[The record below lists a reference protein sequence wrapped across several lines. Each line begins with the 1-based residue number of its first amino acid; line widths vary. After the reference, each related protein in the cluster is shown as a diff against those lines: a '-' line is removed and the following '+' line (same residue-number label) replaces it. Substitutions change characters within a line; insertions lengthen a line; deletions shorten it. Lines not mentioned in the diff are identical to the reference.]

1 MVKLSR
7 IIILYFILYVFLKT
21 WNFLTFIFWI
31 HKMLVFKIFCGLYY
45 FKLGL
50 GGLEYFAYNIK
61 YIL

>member
-1 MVKLSR
+1 
-7 IIILYFILYVFLKT
+7 
-21 WNFLTFIFWI
+21 
-31 HKMLVFKIFCGLYY
+31 MLVFKIFCGLYY